1 MTVPV
6 PSAPPTLVA
15 HLYEQSGGARWGLGR
30 EQFEA
35 SLAGSASHNF
45 RGRTPSAADLEKYLT
60 ALHLEDLVLAAACA
74 AGHEAAWDH
83 FIKEHRP
90 LLYRAANAIDPS
102 GGARDLADALYGDL
116 FGLQERA
123 GVRHSLFHYFH
134 GRSKLSTWLRAVLS
148 QRHTDRVR
156 AARRLDPIAD
166 DGPAAVA
173 IAHASAGA
181 PPNPQRA
188 QFARAMQAALGG
200 AIAALA
206 PKERLRLM
214 LYYLH
219 DVTLAAIGRQL
230 REHEATV
237 SRHLAR
243 TRRLLRGEIE
253 SRLRRDHG
261 FDARAV
267 AECFETAIEDAG
279 ALDLR
284 ALVGADAE
292 RKKAVA
298 DRSD

>member
-1 MTVPV
+1 MSPL
-6 PSAPPTLVA
+6 SAPPELVA
-15 HLYEQSGGARWGLGR
+15 RLFERSGAARWGLER
-30 EQFEA
+30 DQFEA
-35 SLAGSASHNF
+35 SIAASVSHNF
-45 RGRTPSAADLEKYLT
+45 RERPPSADDVQRYLNG
-60 ALHLEDLVLAAACA
+60 LHLEDLALAAACA

-90 LLYRAANAIDPS
+90 LLYRAADAIDPS
-102 GGARDLADALYGDL
+102 GGARELADALYGDL

-148 QRHTDRVR
+148 QRHIDRVR
-156 AARRLDPIAD
+156 ASRRLDPIAD
-166 DGPAAVA
+166 DGPGAAA
-173 IAHASAGA
+173 IAEASPNAA
-181 PPNPQRA
+181 PNPQRA
-188 QFARAMQAALGG
+188 RFAIAMEAAL
-200 AIAALA
+200 AAALAALA
-206 PKERLRLM
+206 PKDRLRLM

-243 TRRLLRGEIE
+243 TRRSLRDDIE

-261 FDARAV
+261 FDARAI
-267 AECFETAIEDAG
+267 AECFETVIDDAG
-279 ALDLR
+279 TLDLR
-284 ALVGADAE
+284 HLVGTGTE
-292 RKKAVA
+292 RKKALA